1 MLTQKSNAVCSIKH
15 TALDFWVSMRNIFI
29 IINNIKYVCVFADG
43 GEGGWGGERGM
54 GSQLP
59 EARTILLIQA
69 LGDLM
74 SQTSPSKSIKLFFPT
89 I

>member
-1 MLTQKSNAVCSIKH
+1 MC
-15 TALDFWVSMRNIFI
+15 
-29 IINNIKYVCVFADG
+29 VCVFAG
-43 GEGGWGGERGM
+43 GGRWLGVGGERGM
-54 GSQLP
+54 GLQFP
-59 EARTILLIQA
+59 EARTVLLIQA